1 MAVTRGIGLP
11 MLRQL
16 IHPQDATNLFGTAGL
31 SQESWFVDYSQW
43 LLVCLAQRRDWEL
56 NYEMSEVSF

>member
-1 MAVTRGIGLP
+1 